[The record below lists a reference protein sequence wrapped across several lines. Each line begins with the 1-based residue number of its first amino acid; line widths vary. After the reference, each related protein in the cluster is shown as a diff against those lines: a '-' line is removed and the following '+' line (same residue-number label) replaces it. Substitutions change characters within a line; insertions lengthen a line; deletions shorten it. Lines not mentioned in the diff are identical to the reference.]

1 MCATLATTIY
11 AVIEKKDI
19 NGSDKL
25 RLTRQ
30 SHVSARRAKKGHTK
44 VEMASRAEPALA
56 PSLSAHVAPSLSR
69 QSAGLLSLSLSL
81 SFATQIALPFL
92 SFIRFWFECF

>member
-1 MCATLATTIY
+1 VRANTLATTIY

-30 SHVSARRAKKGHTK
+30 SHVSARRAKKGQTK
-44 VEMASRAEPALA
+44 VEMANGTAQAPAVSFFELA
-56 PSLSAHVAPSLSR
+56 PSLSTSVAAISF
-69 QSAGLLSLSLSL
+69 SL
-81 SFATQIALPFL
+81 SFATGL
-92 SFIRFWFECF
+92 SVFK